1 MCGGQGSYATDAH
14 SHTWKI
20 MMIWHILVI
29 LAHAHVHEL
38 VSVIIAALAMGSPRM
53 LTLQRTEARI
63 QNLLTALR

>member
-1 MCGGQGSYATDAH
+1 
-14 SHTWKI
+14 

-38 VSVIIAALAMGSPRM
+38 VSVIIATLAMGSPGM
-53 LTLQRTEARI
+53 LTLQRAEARI